1 MTEDSHSYEIVA
13 AQTPE
18 GESVTGF
25 DAPGE
30 QMHHWHEGT
39 APEGSRVVGDEYG
52 NVVAWNGETGEVV
65 TAMREHD
72 EQHPDDSIYQVS
84 QTNDLEF

>member
-1 MTEDSHSYEIVA
+1 MSEDTHSYEIVA
-13 AQTPE
+13 GQTPE
-18 GESVTGF
+18 GESVTVF

-30 QMHHWHEGT
+30 QAHHWHEGT

-52 NVVAWNGETGEVV
+52 NLVAWNSETGEVV

-72 EQHPDDSIYQVS
+72 EQHPDDSIYEVS
-84 QTNDLEF
+84 ETNDLEF